1 MYVAKVIN
9 ISMLSF
15 GTTRKRKTLMGWCIV
30 SIDKANQ
37 RLKDAK
43 ETGYGPVVL
52 CCVETH
58 CNCNNPT

>member
-1 MYVAKVIN
+1 
-9 ISMLSF
+9 
-15 GTTRKRKTLMGWCIV
+15 MGWCIV

-58 CNCNNPT
+58 CNCNNPS